1 MASLPNVNDVEDS
14 KVGIETGIESVS
26 GGQCDTTTDG
36 APEAESNE
44 TKEEKTESKTEEKT
58 ESKREEKADEKKEEK
73 TMEQLII
80 PPRSDPRFAPLH
92 VNGPRFPS
100 RERDAET
107 LRAVG
112 NILNRKS
119 YTMDEVKQQFIHL
132 DICDLR
138 DILDYIEPIITPQ
151 GYRFLLLSFLAAIPD
166 GPLQFDIWKLQSR
179 YGNHITRISINSDRD
194 DDNDDDDV
202 EEAD

>member
-14 KVGIETGIESVS
+14 KVDIETGIDRVS
-26 GGQCDTTTDG
+26 GGQCGTTTDG

-44 TKEEKTESKTEEKT
+44 TKEEKTESKTESKT
-58 ESKREEKADEKKEEK
+58 EEKADEKKEEK
-73 TMEQLII
+73 TTEQLII
-80 PPRSDPRFAPLH
+80 PPRSDPRFAPLNL
-92 VNGPRFPS
+92 NGPRFPS

-107 LRAVG
+107 LRGVG
-112 NILNRKS
+112 NVLNRKS

-138 DILDYIEPIITPQ
+138 DIFDYMEPILTPQ
-151 GYRFLLLSFLAAIPD
+151 GYRFLLLSFLEAIPG

-179 YGNHITRISINSDRD
+179 YGNHITCISINSDRD
-194 DDNDDDDV
+194 DDDDDDV